1 MCAPAALVAAVN
13 NAGPIIR
20 SAVAQGFGA
29 PLLPP
34 PFSILHS
41 PYSLLPTPFSPQ
53 FDQTGG
59 FNYNNTMTAIFD
71 KFPLRDKVTLSCGPV
86 PQPYH
91 IYDGAGLLIGGTA
104 DLAAARKLL
113 AQEEVVPVIAGPD
126 QTFMAVWVCGFTQAS
141 LGPHLELQFSLF
153 VARRTVKVQAKHPL
167 TLLKVMLSRPDV
179 GMFCHGLWNDSETV
193 VAYNRELLG
202 LDARLANGEIAGDK
216 AAGHFTFHFTDAQ
229 TGQPIFRGQTLYQPR
244 ATSRVG
250 LALMRQLGLEG
261 IHKLA
266 SDPWVTLKVI
276 NPVGPQIAGNYEALT
291 YTENKQNLLRYIDP
305 NHDTLEFA
313 DPRYQALQ
321 FQPQFVQQ
329 MHGFRFVYLNP
340 KPPAVKP
347 AIRHP

>member
-1 MCAPAALVAAVN
+1 
-13 NAGPIIR
+13 
-20 SAVAQGFGA
+20 
-29 PLLPP
+29 
-34 PFSILHS
+34 
-41 PYSLLPTPFSPQ
+41 
-53 FDQTGG
+53 
-59 FNYNNTMTAIFD
+59 MTALFD
-71 KFPLRDKVTLSCGPV
+71 KYPLRSHVTLSCGPV

-91 IYDGAGLLIGGTA
+91 IYDGRGLLIGGLA
-104 DLAAARKLL
+104 NLAAARQLL
-113 AQEEVVPVIAGPD
+113 VSEEVAPLTAGPD
-126 QTFMAVWVCGFTQAS
+126 QTFMAVWVCDFTQAS

-153 VARRTVKVQAKHPL
+153 VSRRPVKIAAKHPL

-202 LDARLANGEIAGDK
+202 LDARLVTGQIRGDK
-216 AAGHFTFHFTDAQ
+216 AAGQFDFHFTDAQ
-229 TGQPIFRGQTLYQPR
+229 SGQPVFRGRTRYQPR

-266 SDPWVTLKVI
+266 TNPWVTLKVI
-276 NPVGPQIAGNYEALT
+276 NPIGPHIPANHEALT
-291 YTENKQNLLRYIDP
+291 FTENKQNLLRYIDP
-305 NHDTLEFA
+305 NQDTLEFA